1 MAVDLGEIVF
11 SHCIVL
17 GVMSLLTVFTADS
30 LLSAG
35 VLLPSDLQY
44 SQERLSFERK
54 NTDIKSFGSSA
65 YEDIVLDPL
74 KVAKQITVRVL
85 TDPGVGS
92 GVIVAHQGTKYTV
105 LTNEHVVSSTWNNR
119 YTVLTAD
126 GLIHK
131 AKRLN
136 SNKFSNLDL
145 AIVQFSSS
153 QNYLVAKINKSNPYL
168 LDQKVYASGF
178 PNWYWSNPGSP
189 VSTHDWGLKAYKITT
204 GTVKMVLNPPL
215 LLGYQIGYTN
225 DIKNGMSGGPVID
238 SNGYLIGI
246 NGRLKHPFNG
256 INSYVFTDGSMPS
269 QEQFLQMESL
279 SWAIIPKIFH

>member
-1 MAVDLGEIVF
+1 MFIRRIFLGM
-11 SHCIVL
+11 
-17 GVMSLLTVFTADS
+17 MSLLTVFTADG
-30 LLSAG
+30 LLSAD
-35 VLLPSDLQY
+35 VLLACDPQY
-44 SQERLSFERK
+44 SQQQLSFDRK
-54 NTDIKSFGSSA
+54 ITDIRLLGSSA
-65 YEDIVLDPL
+65 YKDTVVDPL
-74 KVAKQITVRVL
+74 KVAEQITVRVL

-92 GVIVAHQGTKYTV
+92 GVIVAQQGRKYTV
-105 LTNEHVVSSTWNNR
+105 LTNEHVVSRTWNNR

-131 AKRLN
+131 AQRLK

-145 AIVQFSSS
+145 AIVQFTSS
-153 QNYLVAKINKSNPYL
+153 QKYLVAKRSNFNTFL
-168 LDQKVYASGF
+168 VDQKVYASGF
-178 PNWYWSNPGSP
+178 PNWYWSTSGTPI
-189 VSTHDWGLKAYKITT
+189 STHDWGLKAYKITT

-256 INSYVFTDGSMPS
+256 INSYIFTDGSIPS

-279 SWAIIPKIFH
+279 SWAISPKFLQ